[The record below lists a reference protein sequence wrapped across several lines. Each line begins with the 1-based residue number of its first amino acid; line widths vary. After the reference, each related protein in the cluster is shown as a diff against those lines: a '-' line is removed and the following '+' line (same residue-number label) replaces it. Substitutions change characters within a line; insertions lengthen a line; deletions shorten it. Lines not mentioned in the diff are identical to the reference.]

1 MKPHLVDIII
11 PRKEIVKVIPPI
23 ITYDY
28 TAIIFNICC
37 FIFISIGIYILYI
50 RKENK
55 ELNKL
60 DYKNKVTNLYNRIYN
75 KI

>member
-11 PRKEIVKVIPPI
+11 IPKKEIVKVIPPI

-28 TAIIFNICC
+28 TSIIFNICC
-37 FIFISIGIYILYI
+37 LIFISIGIYILYI

-75 KI
+75 